1 MLKKDSQNKCWK
13 MEIGK
18 FRERITI
25 QTATN
30 TTNANTG
37 EIETAWADSVTV
49 FALKEVLTGSEK
61 ESKDIVTAIDKTN
74 FLVRYGHDVDNSTN
88 FRIKYNSKYYDIESV
103 EEVEFRTISR
113 LRCVQRSNITS

>member
-1 MLKKDSQNKCWK
+1 MG
-13 MEIGK
+13 IGM
-18 FRERITI
+18 FRERIII

-30 TTNANTG
+30 TTNVNTG

-49 FALKEVLTGSEK
+49 WADKEVLSGSEK
-61 ESKDIVTAIDKTN
+61 ESKDVVTAIDKTN

-103 EEVEFRTISR
+103 EEVEFKTISR